1 MSAGLQARASHEA
14 SFAGTFA
21 RQVLHRVPPIPPH
34 INLCDKVAI
43 VTGSS
48 SGLGIECARQL
59 LQIQLTHL
67 ILAVRSQSKGQ
78 ATASKLQAEFPKARI
93 EVWLLDMESY
103 ESVKEFAAR
112 CEKLDRLDVAILNAG
127 CGKMR
132 FTRCAGDHGREVT
145 IQVNF
150 LATVL
155 LAMLLAR
162 IIKNNGAIAGKPGQS
177 PQAPGRITIVTSDMS
192 FWPKLD
198 EKALSILD
206 SVDSPQGFDGM
217 MQYGKSK
224 LLLVMFVS
232 KLAEVVSPDECIIN
246 LVNPSGVR
254 GTELMREAETI
265 LPRLLV
271 WLSGILLGRNLVDG
285 TRQYLHSA
293 LVLFKE
299 SHGSFCDWKI
309 RPYPPYMYTESGR
322 RLTAQLWDET
332 LKELR
337 FAGVETVLQELKN

>member
-1 MSAGLQARASHEA
+1 MSAGLQASALYEA
-14 SFAGTFA
+14 GLTGTFV
-21 RQVLHRVPPIPPH
+21 RQVLHRVPPIPPY
-34 INLCDKVAI
+34 INLHDKVAI

-48 SGLGIECARQL
+48 SGLGEECARQL

-78 ATASKLQAEFPKARI
+78 AIASNLQAEFPKAHI

-103 ESVKEFAAR
+103 DSVREFAAC

-132 FTRCAGDHGREVT
+132 FTLCAGNHGREVT

-155 LAMLLAR
+155 LAILL
-162 IIKNNGAIAGKPGQS
+162 IPIMKKNGVIGRKPGQS

-198 EKALSILD
+198 ENAPSILD
-206 SVDSPQGFDGM
+206 SVNSPQGFDGM

-232 KLAEVVSPDECIIN
+232 KLAEVVSPDDCIIN

-254 GTELMREAETI
+254 GTGLMREAETI
-265 LPRLLV
+265 LPRLFV
-271 WLSGILLGRNLVDG
+271 WLTGFLLGRNLVNG

-293 LVLFKE
+293 LVLGKE

-309 RPYPPYMYTESGR
+309 RP
-322 RLTAQLWDET
+322 
-332 LKELR
+332 
-337 FAGVETVLQELKN
+337 